1 MVKTKQRMKGDNLI
15 LSILIVIL
23 IFLALL
29 VGAEQGFELGIKK
42 SNSYY
47 STHIRNHCICYIP
60 VNRYKTERVIPLT
73 LLNLSLNDS

>member
-1 MVKTKQRMKGDNLI
+1 MVKTKQRMKGDNLA
-15 LSILIVIL
+15 LFILIVI
-23 IFLALL
+23 IIAIALFC
-29 VGAEQGFELGIKK
+29 GIDYGYELGIKK

-60 VNRYKTERVIPLT
+60 VNIYKTERVIPLT